1 MDKIA
6 IALFLGLLIVICY
19 SFYQISELNE
29 KVDKLEIKVNY
40 LENQNGIM
48 KNNISKLESKID
60 YLTSEFNTTIVQQK
74 EQIIQLRSDLE
85 KYDAELKNR
94 LQWIKSNS
102 EIGNLSEYNYEKS
115 LLTNCVKYDRI
126 NLGCVWYVIHDKLDI
141 HYINETKDR
150 LYNLT
155 EIYNRGGGDCEDL
168 SLVFAASVRYLMNEY
183 NITDF
188 SAWKDGIGEFVIWR
202 EGNSYYYMPNA
213 EEVRFNAKY
222 VYVTC
227 YEINAT
233 EGHCIVSFCKNKIN
247 NTEEISNC
255 VQIEPQEYGK
265 ETKIGKVW
273 FYISSDNLC
282 METKCFTDFEKE
294 IEEILKA

>member
-6 IALFLGLLIVICY
+6 IALFLGLLIVVCY
-19 SFYQISELNE
+19 SFYQINHLNE
-29 KVDKLEIKVNY
+29 KVNKLEIKVNY
-40 LENQNGIM
+40 LENQNGVM
-48 KNNISKLESKID
+48 KSNISKLESKID

-85 KYDAELKNR
+85 KYDAELKDR

-102 EIGNLSEYNYEKS
+102 EISNLSEYSSERN
-115 LLTNCVKYDRI
+115 LLTKCVQSNQI
-126 NLGCVWYVIHDKLDI
+126 NLGCVWYVIHDKLNI
-141 HYINETKDR
+141 HYINESKDR

-155 EIYNRGGGDCEDL
+155 EIYERGGGDCEDL

-183 NITDF
+183 NITNF
-188 SAWKDGIGEFVIWR
+188 LSWKNGIGEFVIWR
-202 EGNSYYYMPNA
+202 EGDSYYYMPDA
-213 EEVRFNAKY
+213 EETKFNARY

-227 YEINAT
+227 FEVNAT
-233 EGHCIVSFCKNKIN
+233 EGHCIVSFCKDKIN
-247 NTEEISNC
+247 TTNEINNC
-255 VQIEPQEYGK
+255 IQIEPQEYGK

-273 FYISSDNLC
+273 FYISSNNLC
-282 METKCFTDFEKE
+282 MEDKCFTDFEKE